1 MPHRRGPRS
10 VSPVVM
16 LCLAFVISLPAVTAR
31 IYASDEVE
39 FFSWLHSISVD
50 RDVSFENE
58 YGYFYDSGQVKNPSF
73 HQTFLEEQNTAGR
86 RRNFAPV
93 GCALLWAPFYLGG
106 HVFALATG
114 ARPTA

>member
-31 IYASDEVE
+31 TATFDEVE

-50 RDVSFENE
+50 RVLFCPERIPVLLQL
-58 YGYFYDSGQVKNPSF
+58 GQVKNPSF
-73 HQTFLEEQNTAGR
+73 HQNFLEEQNTAGCWCSLR
-86 RRNFAPV
+86 PSGAHCS
-93 GCALLWAPFYLGG
+93 GCLLFGLDTYL
-106 HVFALATG
+106 
-114 ARPTA
+114 RS